1 MLGEDSD
8 YSESDD
14 ESSDADVEEVDLEEI
29 NSILSDQEMPSPE
42 DSFSD
47 EDNELDDSSST
58 GEIWTPLLSNRTV
71 RTSVSN
77 LVRVK
82 SGVNPAIRR
91 QAGSTPYECWKLFV
105 DTRMLKNIQANTTR
119 EAKKSNPNF
128 SMALERLEAF
138 IGLQYARGIYGKSHP
153 LHFLWNNTYGPRI
166 FPETMSRACFMEVN
180 RFLRFDNKDQ
190 RSQRLT
196 TDKFVHIRETLED
209 FVSNCQYNYAPEW
222 SLPID
227 EQLFPMKN
235 RCPFIVFMLN
245 KPDKFGMKF
254 WVLAEVKS
262 KYVCN
267 LLPYL
272 GALEKKPAK
281 WENFG

>member
-47 EDNELDDSSST
+47 EDNELDDFSST
-58 GEIWTPLLSNRTV
+58 GEHFERNGEIWTPLLSNRTV

-91 QAGSTPYECWKLFV
+91 QAGNTPYECWKLFV

-119 EAKKSNPNF
+119 EAKK
-128 SMALERLEAF
+128 
-138 IGLQYARGIYGKSHP
+138 I
-153 LHFLWNNTYGPRI
+153 
-166 FPETMSRACFMEVN
+166 
-180 RFLRFDNKDQ
+180 
-190 RSQRLT
+190 
-196 TDKFVHIRETLED
+196 
-209 FVSNCQYNYAPEW
+209 
-222 SLPID
+222 
-227 EQLFPMKN
+227 
-235 RCPFIVFMLN
+235 
-245 KPDKFGMKF
+245 
-254 WVLAEVKS
+254 
-262 KYVCN
+262 
-267 LLPYL
+267 
-272 GALEKKPAK
+272 
-281 WENFG
+281 